1 MTKTTRRKTTV
12 KARATTITQEI
23 APPTVELDITTRDP
37 EGRTPLHLAAWYG
50 YTATVRRMLLQ
61 HAEVDA
67 RDSKERTPAHWSAFK
82 GYLEVIKL
90 LVENGA
96 DVNARD
102 AGGRTVLQMA
112 MIGKQEA
119 VEAFIRSHGGT
130 I

>member
-1 MTKTTRRKTTV
+1 MTKATRRKTTT
-12 KARATTITQEI
+12 KARTVTTVQE
-23 APPTVELDITTRDP
+23 ASQPVAELDITTRDP

-50 YTATVRRMLLQ
+50 YTTTVRRMLLQ

-67 RDSKERTPAHWSAFK
+67 RDEKERTPAHWSAFK

-112 MIGKQEA
+112 LIGKQEA